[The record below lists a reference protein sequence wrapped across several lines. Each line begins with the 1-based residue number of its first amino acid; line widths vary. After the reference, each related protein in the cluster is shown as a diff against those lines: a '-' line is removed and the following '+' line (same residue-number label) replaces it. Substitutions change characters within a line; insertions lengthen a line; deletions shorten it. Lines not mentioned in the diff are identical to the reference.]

1 MDYLKIGK
9 ATDLEGKD
17 RKLYRAFEILPGS
30 LSWATLLILLVMSYF
45 KPVWVAYFIIAF
57 DVYWLL
63 LVVYLGLHLLSA
75 YRKLRQNIKINWE
88 EKCKALALNNDLAQK
103 KNR

>member
-63 LVVYLGLHLLSA
+63 LV
-75 YRKLRQNIKINWE
+75 
-88 EKCKALALNNDLAQK
+88 
-103 KNR
+103 